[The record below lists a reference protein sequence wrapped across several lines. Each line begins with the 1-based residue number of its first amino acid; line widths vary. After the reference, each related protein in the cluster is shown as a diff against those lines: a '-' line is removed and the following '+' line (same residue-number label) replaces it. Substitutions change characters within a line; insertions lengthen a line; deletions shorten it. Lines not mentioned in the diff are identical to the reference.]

1 MLWGKSEFYSY
12 HRKNKKMKSKNIFY
26 IFGIL
31 QAITL
36 GLIIFFI
43 LQTTNIGIDTA
54 TMLSV
59 LFPIFTLIIEYIIYS
74 ER

>member
-1 MLWGKSEFYSY
+1 M
-12 HRKNKKMKSKNIFY
+12 KNKNLFY

-43 LQTTNIGIDTA
+43 LQTTTIGMDTA
-54 TMLSV
+54 ITLSV
-59 LFPIFTLIIEYIIYS
+59 LFPICTLIIEYMIYS
-74 ER
+74 KK

>member
-1 MLWGKSEFYSY
+1 M
-12 HRKNKKMKSKNIFY
+12 KNKNLFC

-43 LQTTNIGIDTA
+43 LQTTGIGKDTNLV
-54 TMLSV
+54 LSV
-59 LFPIFTLIIEYIIYS
+59 LFPIFTLIIEYMICS
-74 ER
+74 KK

>member
-1 MLWGKSEFYSY
+1 MT
-12 HRKNKKMKSKNIFY
+12 NKNIFY

-43 LQTTNIGIDTA
+43 LQTTTIGKDTSI
-54 TMLSV
+54 TLSI
-59 LFPIFTLIIEYIIYS
+59 LFPIFTLIIEYMIYS
-74 ER
+74 KK

>member
-1 MLWGKSEFYSY
+1 MT
-12 HRKNKKMKSKNIFY
+12 NKNIFY

-43 LQTTNIGIDTA
+43 LQTTSIGRDTNII
-54 TMLSV
+54 LSI
-59 LFPIFTLIIEYIIYS
+59 LFPIFTLIVEYMIYS
-74 ER
+74 K

>member
-1 MLWGKSEFYSY
+1 
-12 HRKNKKMKSKNIFY
+12 MKKNIFW

-43 LQTTNIGIDTA
+43 LQSSSIGKDTQIV
-54 TMLSV
+54 LSV
-59 LFPIFTLIIEYIIYS
+59 LFPVFTLIVEYMIYS
-74 ER
+74 EK